1 MDGSYKVASRF
12 NVDRNL
18 PSAVI
23 DCRSRDQFLDRV
35 SSMRVANIF
44 ERQIY
49 RHVVSGVQVL
59 GPAEGRGG
67 DAWETRANYVI
78 IRTMEHDGSMV
89 VYSCGQYRDVVVF
102 ENGHCRPAGS
112 NVGDFEPMSV
122 PALAKEASYYGGTI
136 AGHAEIN
143 VVNQGPGFGTHVVDV
158 EVDRQTGAVKVLRYS
173 IVQDAGKAVF
183 PEFVKG
189 QWHGAAAQGI
199 GMALNEEY
207 IYNDKGQMINAGFLD
222 YRIPVASDLPYLH
235 AEIVEVPNPNHPYGV
250 RGVGEV
256 PIIPPIAA
264 IANAIYDATGV
275 RVYEQPFSPPRI
287 LAALDAV
294 APKLAAE

>member
-1 MDGSYKVASRF
+1 MSKAMSLEARAAVENLNYEWARLIDEDRIEAAGELLAGDASYKVASRF

-59 GPAEGRGG
+59 GPAEGHGS

-102 ENGHCRPAGS
+102 ENGQPK
-112 NVGDFEPMSV
+112 F
-122 PALAKEASYYGGTI
+122 ASR
-136 AGHAEIN
+136 
-143 VVNQGPGFGTHVVDV
+143 HVVYDSRMI
-158 EVDRQTGAVKVLRYS
+158 ETVL
-173 IVQDAGKAVF
+173 V
-183 PEFVKG
+183 
-189 QWHGAAAQGI
+189 
-199 GMALNEEY
+199 
-207 IYNDKGQMINAGFLD
+207 
-222 YRIPVASDLPYLH
+222 IP
-235 AEIVEVPNPNHPYGV
+235 I
-250 RGVGEV
+250 
-256 PIIPPIAA
+256 
-264 IANAIYDATGV
+264 
-275 RVYEQPFSPPRI
+275 
-287 LAALDAV
+287 
-294 APKLAAE
+294 